1 MITNT
6 INPISEPEEELQ
18 DHSEPTKVNGFRE
31 GLRVKSLLTI
41 WAQSPHVEF
50 TAVKPHHETPNLSSR
65 GFYFLFSSPPIF
77 CSLVTF
83 RLL

>member
-50 TAVKPHHETPNLSSR
+50 TTGKPHHETPNYLHADPV
-65 GFYFLFSSPPIF
+65 FSSAPPPF
-77 CSLVTF
+77 FAL
-83 RLL
+83 